1 MINDGYETEQKLLKV
16 ITDLNRSIYDR
27 ETIVAEIGE
36 EDFEII
42 VSIASTI
49 IKQMT
54 ASLVSASSL
63 N

>member
-1 MINDGYETEQKLLKV
+1 MKNDGYETEQKLLKV
-16 ITDLNRSIYDR
+16 ITDLNKAICDR

>member
-16 ITDLNRSIYDR
+16 ITDLNKAIYDR

>member
-16 ITDLNRSIYDR
+16 ITDLNRAIYDR

>member
-1 MINDGYETEQKLLKV
+1 MKNDGYETEQKLLKV
-16 ITDLNRSIYDR
+16 ITDLNKAIYDR

>member
-16 ITDLNRSIYDR
+16 ITDLNRVIYDR

>member
-16 ITDLNRSIYDR
+16 ITDLNKAINDR
-27 ETIVAEIGE
+27 ETTVAEIGG
-36 EDFEII
+36 EDFEIVI
-42 VSIASTI
+42 SIARTI

-54 ASLVSASSL
+54 ASLVSTSSL